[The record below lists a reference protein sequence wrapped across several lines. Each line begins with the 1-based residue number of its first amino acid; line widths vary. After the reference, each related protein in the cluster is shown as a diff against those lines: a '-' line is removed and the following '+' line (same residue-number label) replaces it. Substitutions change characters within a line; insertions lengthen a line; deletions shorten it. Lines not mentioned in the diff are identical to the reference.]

1 MTICFYDCNGKIISV
16 SDEIPFTVMKYHLP
30 NTLYLRANSKSK
42 PPGAYIWRGDLMERF
57 FHFKVGGWGMHKIWR
72 GLFSEFCSM
81 CKNAPETQL
90 WIKENSNFGENG
102 ISSKLRHRKAHFKT
116 RFYLGDL
123 VTCAGFLTEWQ
134 KNSCWAGPPVLVLFL
149 AHSKNPWMQWSTQSK
164 L

>member
-1 MTICFYDCNGKIISV
+1 MPTSGKLKSGDSLFCIISPPKNTTNPWPHPPPPPQFDPVPHLSHASDLGHEVLHEVQTMTICFYDCNGKIISV

-90 WIKENSNFGENG
+90 
-102 ISSKLRHRKAHFKT
+102 
-116 RFYLGDL
+116 
-123 VTCAGFLTEWQ
+123 
-134 KNSCWAGPPVLVLFL
+134 
-149 AHSKNPWMQWSTQSK
+149 
-164 L
+164 